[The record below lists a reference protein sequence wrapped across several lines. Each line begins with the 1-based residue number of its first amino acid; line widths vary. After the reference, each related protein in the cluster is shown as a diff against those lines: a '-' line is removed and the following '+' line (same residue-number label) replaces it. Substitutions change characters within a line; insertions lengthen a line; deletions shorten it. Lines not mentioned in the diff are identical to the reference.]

1 MQFRWNRGFLFT
13 LIFQG
18 DFFIAYLNFEA
29 NQVLVFMTNLS
40 AVMAGYIILME
51 VINMI
56 KIILKDG
63 SVKEF
68 DNPIS
73 AADVTKEIS
82 MGLYRNACSC
92 KVNGEV
98 KDLRTVIDSDCD
110 FEVLTFD
117 DEDGKKTFNHT
128 ASHIMAQAV
137 KRLYPDAK
145 LTIGPAIDSGFYYD
159 FDVETAFSP
168 EDLEKI
174 EKEMKKIVKEGF
186 DIERFELPP
195 EDAVRLMEEKG
206 EPYKVELIGEHAE
219 KGEPISFYKQGE
231 FTELCAGP
239 HLMDMKVV
247 KAFKLTNCTGAYWRG
262 DAKNK
267 MLCRVYGT
275 AFPKASMLEEHLEKM
290 EEAKKRDHNKLG
302 RELELFTTVD
312 YIGQGLPIMLPKGT
326 KIIQIL
332 QRWVEDEEAKRGW
345 QLTKTPLMA
354 KSDLYKISGHWDHYK
369 EGMFVLGD
377 EEKDKEVFAL
387 RPMTCPFQYQA
398 YLNKPRSYRDL
409 PLRYDETST
418 LFRNEASGEMHGLIR
433 VRQFTISEGHLMC
446 TPEQLEDEFRGCLE
460 LCEYM
465 LKTLGLYEDVT
476 FRFSQWDPDN
486 REKYIG
492 TAEQWDEAQGVMKN
506 ILDDLGLDY
515 KIGIGEAAFYGPKLD
530 IQIKN
535 VFGKEDT
542 LITIQIDQML
552 AEKFGMEYVDR
563 DGVKKNPYIIH
574 RTSIGCYER
583 TLALL
588 IEKYAGAFPTWLAP
602 VQVKLLPIAD
612 RHLDYL
618 YEVKKVLES
627 KGIRCEIDDRSEK
640 IGFKIRS
647 AQLEKVPYMLLAGDK
662 DIENG
667 TISVRSRKNGD
678 EGATTTDAFLARI
691 LEEIDTKAL

>member
-1 MQFRWNRGFLFT
+1 M
-13 LIFQG
+13 
-18 DFFIAYLNFEA
+18 
-29 NQVLVFMTNLS
+29 
-40 AVMAGYIILME
+40 II
-51 VINMI
+51 
-56 KIILKDG
+56 KLKDG
-63 SVKEF
+63 SVKEY
-68 DNPIS
+68 S
-73 AADVTKEIS
+73 APTTAAEITKDIS
-82 MGLYRNACSC
+82 MGLYRNACCVSI
-92 KVNGEV
+92 NG
-98 KDLRTVIDSDCD
+98 KIADLRTVVENDCD

-117 DEDGKKTFNHT
+117 DEDGKKAFNHT
-128 ASHIMAQAV
+128 ASHVMAQAV
-137 KRLYPDAK
+137 KRLYPNAK
-145 LTIGPAIDSGFYYD
+145 LTIGPAIENGFYYD
-159 FDVETAFSP
+159 FDVDTHFTQD
-168 EDLEKI
+168 DLDKI
-174 EKEMKKIVKEGF
+174 EKEMKVIIKENYP
-186 DIERFELPP
+186 IERFELPAD
-195 EDAVRLMEEKG
+195 EAIKLMEEKG
-206 EPYKVELIGEHAE
+206 EPYKIELIKEHLE

-239 HLMDMKVV
+239 HIPEMKVI

-262 DAKNK
+262 DEKNK
-267 MLCRVYGT
+267 MLCRVYGI
-275 AFPKASMLEEHLEKM
+275 AFPKASMLEDYINAL

-312 YIGQGLPIMLPKGT
+312 YIGQGLPILLPKGT
-326 KIIQIL
+326 KIIQTL

-369 EGMFVLGD
+369 DGMFVMGD

-398 YLNKPRSYRDL
+398 YLNRPRSYRDL

-446 TPEQLEDEFRGCLE
+446 RPDQLEDEFKACLE
-460 LCEYM
+460 LTNYM
-465 LKTLGLYEDVT
+465 MEKIGLKEDLT
-476 FRFSQWDPDN
+476 YRFSLWDPND
-486 REKYIG
+486 REKYLG
-492 TAEQWDEAQGVMKN
+492 TEEQWNEAQGVMKN
-506 ILDDLGLDY
+506 ILDDLGVDY
-515 KIGIGEAAFYGPKLD
+515 KVGIGEAAFYGPKLD

-542 LITIQIDQML
+542 LVTIQIDQML
-552 AEKFGMEYVDR
+552 AEKFGMEYVDK
-563 DGVKKNPYIIH
+563 DGIKKNPYIIH

-618 YEVKKVLES
+618 LEAKKALEA
-627 KGIRCEIDDRSEK
+627 KGIRCEVDDRSEK

-662 DIENG
+662 DIENN
-667 TISVRSRKNGD
+667 TVSLRTRSGGD
-678 EGATTTDAFLARI
+678 KGAMSLDEFVEKIVAEVESKS
-691 LEEIDTKAL
+691 LELTM